1 KRIFFLNTAS
11 KSRGRRQPYH
21 GSFSCLMKKSIA
33 FGCFAVLGNGFFFTA
48 FFGGCSNT
56 GVLQNRR
63 ESLWWKRFVQNR
75 VNP

>member
-1 KRIFFLNTAS
+1 RIFFLNTAS

-21 GSFSCLMKKSIA
+21 GSFSCLMKKIYR
-33 FGCFAVLGNGFFFTA
+33 FRVLCSFGNGFFFTA
-48 FFGGCSNT
+48 VFGGCSNT